1 MILYNLCQRFTH
13 SFVGERGGD
22 VLRSCSIFIANLEIG
37 WTDGGGKK
45 REKRLILISDAVI
58 VISAKEDLDAL

>member
-1 MILYNLCQRFTH
+1 M
-13 SFVGERGGD
+13 
-22 VLRSCSIFIANLEIG
+22 LRSCSIFIANLEIG
-37 WTDGGGKK
+37 WTDGGGKT